1 MAQAPRDA
9 GSRMKLPAQIG
20 GCPVHTDLGALGA
33 HEPTA
38 LTLGRFDGVHE
49 GHRALLRAT
58 VAAARETP
66 GTRAVAVTL
75 WPPPE
80 WMLRPAEPRALLTT
94 LHDRLAL
101 MAATGVD
108 AIVVLTFDLDFAQ
121 QSPREFL
128 TRLRDEAGMRD
139 LVSGPNARIG
149 KGGAGTPPVLRSL
162 GRELGF
168 RFREIVWHG
177 PAGANRSS
185 TIRAALARG
194 DIAAANGGLGR
205 TYSLEGVVVRGA
217 GEGRMLGFA
226 TANVSHADWLCVPG
240 DGVYAGLSVVD
251 GSQPLRTAISIG
263 TRPTYGEHPR
273 VVEAHVLD
281 AECDFYDR
289 PMRLFCVSRLRAQ
302 RTFSDTEQLA
312 EAISEDIEAVRAA
325 PLPPIESMSPFVPDV
340 QARAASVG

>member
-1 MAQAPRDA
+1 MNLP
-9 GSRMKLPAQIG
+9 SRIG
-20 GCPVHTDLGALGA
+20 GCPVYTDLGAFGGG
-33 HEPTA
+33 EPTA

-58 VAAARETP
+58 LAAARESP

-80 WMLRPAEPRALLTT
+80 WLLRPTEPRALLTT

-101 MAATGVD
+101 LATSGVD
-108 AIVVLTFDLDFAQ
+108 AIVVLSFDREFAQ
-121 QSPREFL
+121 QSPLEFL

-149 KGGAGTPPVLRSL
+149 KGGAGTPSVLRSL
-162 GRELGF
+162 SRELGF

-177 PAGANRSS
+177 PAGTNRSS

-205 TYSLEGVVVRGA
+205 TYSLEGMVVRGA
-217 GEGRMLGFA
+217 GEGLKLGFA

-240 DGVYAGLSVVD
+240 DGVYAGLSVAD
-251 GSQPLRTAISIG
+251 GSEPLRAAISIG

-281 AECDFYDR
+281 AEGDFYDR
-289 PMRLFCVSRLRAQ
+289 PMRLFFVSRLRPQ
-302 RTFSDTEQLA
+302 RTFSDTGALA
-312 EAISEDIEAVRAA
+312 EAIAVDIAAVRAA
-325 PLPPIESMSPFVPDV
+325 PLPSAETLAPFVRDAHAP
-340 QARAASVG
+340 AGSVG

>member
-1 MAQAPRDA
+1 MN
-9 GSRMKLPAQIG
+9 LPEHLD
-20 GCPVHTDLGALGA
+20 GCAVHTDLRALGA

-49 GHRALLRAT
+49 GHRALLGAT

-108 AIVVLTFDLDFAQ
+108 AIVVLRFDHDFAQ

-128 TRLRDEAGMRD
+128 IRLRDEAGMRE

-162 GRELGF
+162 SRELGF

-177 PAGANRSS
+177 PAGTNRSS
-185 TIRAALARG
+185 TIRAALADG
-194 DIAAANGGLGR
+194 DIDAANGGLGR
-205 TYSLEGVVVRGA
+205 TYSLEGVVARGA
-217 GEGRMLGFA
+217 GEGRKLGFA

-240 DGVYAGLSVVD
+240 DGVYAGLSVAD
-251 GSQPLRTAISIG
+251 GSQPLRAAISIG

-281 AECDFYDR
+281 TEGDFYDQ
-289 PMRLFCVSRLRAQ
+289 PMRLFFVSRLRPQ
-302 RTFSDTEQLA
+302 RTFTDTEQLA
-312 EAISEDIEAVRAA
+312 EAIAEDVAAVRAVS
-325 PLPPIESMSPFVPDV
+325 LPAARTLAPFVH
-340 QARAASVG
+340 G

>member
-1 MAQAPRDA
+1 MTLP
-9 GSRMKLPAQIG
+9 SRIG
-20 GCPVHTDLGALGA
+20 GCPVHTDLSALGA
-33 HEPTA
+33 HQPTA

-58 VAAARETP
+58 LAAAQETP

-80 WMLRPAEPRALLTT
+80 WILRPAEPRALLAT
-94 LHDRLAL
+94 LDDRLAL
-101 MAATGVD
+101 LANAGVD
-108 AIVVLTFDLDFAQ
+108 AIVVLTFDLEFAQ

-128 TRLRDEAGMRD
+128 TRLRDEAGMRH
-139 LVSGPNARIG
+139 LISGPNARIG

-162 GRELGF
+162 SDELGF
-168 RFREIVWHG
+168 SFREIVWHG
-177 PAGANRSS
+177 PAGTNRSS

-217 GEGRMLGFA
+217 GEGRELGFA

-240 DGVYAGLSVVD
+240 DGVYAGLSVAD
-251 GSQPLRTAISIG
+251 GSPPRRAAISIG

-281 AECDFYDR
+281 AAGDFYDR
-289 PMRLFCVSRLRAQ
+289 PMRLFFVSRLREQ
-302 RTFSDTEQLA
+302 RTFADTEQLA
-312 EAISEDIEAVRAA
+312 EAIADDIAAVRAV
-325 PLPPIESMSPFVPDV
+325 PLPAAQALAPFVRDV
-340 QARAASVG
+340 HTRAGSVG

>member
-1 MAQAPRDA
+1 MN
-9 GSRMKLPAQIG
+9 LPAQIT
-20 GCPVHTDLGALGA
+20 GCSVHTDLGALGA

-58 VAAARETP
+58 VAAAQESP

-80 WMLRPAEPRALLTT
+80 WILRPTQPRALLTT

-108 AIVVLTFDLDFAQ
+108 AIVVLTFDLEFARQ
-121 QSPREFL
+121 EPREFL
-128 TRLRDEAGMRD
+128 RRLRDEAGMRD

-149 KGGAGTPPVLRSL
+149 KGGAGTPPILRALS
-162 GRELGF
+162 RELGF
-168 RFREIVWHG
+168 RYREIAWHG

-185 TIRAALARG
+185 TIRAALADG
-194 DIAAANGGLGR
+194 DIDAVNAGLGR
-205 TYSLEGVVVRGA
+205 TYSLEGMVVRGA
-217 GEGRMLGFA
+217 GEGRKLGFA
-226 TANVSHADWLCVPG
+226 TANVAHPDWLCVPG
-240 DGVYAGLSVVD
+240 DGVYAGLSVAD
-251 GSQPLRTAISIG
+251 GSKPLRAAISIG

-281 AECDFYDR
+281 AAQNFYDQ
-289 PMRLFCVSRLRAQ
+289 PLRLFFVSRLRPQQA
-302 RTFSDTEQLA
+302 FSDTHALA
-312 EAISEDIEAVRAA
+312 TQIAADVAAVRAA
-325 PLPPIESMSPFVPDV
+325 PLPPAQTLAPFI
-340 QARAASVG
+340 RG

>member
-1 MAQAPRDA
+1 MNLPEQLDGCTVHRD
-9 GSRMKLPAQIG
+9 LN
-20 GCPVHTDLGALGA
+20 ALGSDQ
-33 HEPTA
+33 PTA
-38 LTLGRFDGVHE
+38 LTLGRFDGVHQ

-66 GTRAVAVTL
+66 ATRAVAVTL

-80 WMLRPAEPRALLTT
+80 WILRPDDPRALLTT

-101 MAATGVD
+101 MAASGVD
-108 AIVVLTFDLDFAQ
+108 AIVVLRFDRAFAQ

-128 TRLRDEAGMRD
+128 QRLQDEAGMRE

-162 GRELGF
+162 SRELGF
-168 RFREIVWHG
+168 RYREIAWHG
-177 PAGANRSS
+177 PAGTNRSS
-185 TIRAALARG
+185 AIRAALARG
-194 DIAAANGGLGR
+194 AVAAVNSGLGR

-217 GEGRMLGFA
+217 GEGRRLGFP

-251 GSQPLRTAISIG
+251 ASQPLRTAISIG

-281 AECDFYDR
+281 AASDFYDK
-289 PMRLFCVSRLRAQ
+289 PMRLFFVSRLRPQ
-302 RTFSDTEQLA
+302 RTFADADELA
-312 EAISEDIEAVRAA
+312 EAIAQDLSAVRAA
-325 PLPPIESMSPFVPDV
+325 PLPPEQTLAPFVHD
-340 QARAASVG
+340 

>member
-1 MAQAPRDA
+1 MNLP
-9 GSRMKLPAQIG
+9 SRID
-20 GCPVHTDLGALGA
+20 GCPVHTELGALGA

-38 LTLGRFDGVHE
+38 VTLGRFDGVHE
-49 GHRALLRAT
+49 GHRALLRET
-58 VAAARETP
+58 LAAARETP

-80 WMLRPAEPRALLTT
+80 WLLRPAEPRALLTT

-101 MAATGVD
+101 LATTGVD
-108 AIVVLTFDLDFAQ
+108 AIVVLTFDLEFAQ

-128 TRLRDEAGMRD
+128 ARLRDEAGMRH

-162 GRELGF
+162 SRELGF
-168 RFREIVWHG
+168 DFREIVWHG
-177 PAGANRSS
+177 PAGTNRSS

-205 TYSLEGVVVRGA
+205 TYSFEGVVVRGA
-217 GEGRMLGFA
+217 GEGRKLGFA

-240 DGVYAGLSVVD
+240 DGVYAGLSVA
-251 GSQPLRTAISIG
+251 GESQPLRAAISIG

-281 AECDFYDR
+281 AAGDFYDR
-289 PMRLFCVSRLRAQ
+289 PMRLFFVSRLRLQ
-302 RTFSDTEQLA
+302 QTFADTELLA
-312 EAISEDIEAVRAA
+312 EAISEDIAAVRAA
-325 PLPPIESMSPFVPDV
+325 PLPPAKTLAPFVPE
-340 QARAASVG
+340 